1 MSKQSN
7 FGPIFKSTFLFGG
20 SQLIGMLVGLVRN
33 KFAAVFLGAAGLGLN
48 GIFLSTLTLIKAI
61 TTLGINESAVKDI
74 AKANGSGDNKKIAKI
89 YSVFKF
95 WVYLTG
101 FLGILTLLLFAP
113 FISQYAFKSEQHSFD
128 FQILSLSIVFGAL
141 SGGIGTYL
149 RGIQQIQ
156 ALAASN
162 AIGAISSLLFTI
174 PFYYYFGIEGIVP
187 SIIATAFVNFLISL
201 YFKNKFKAEDHKFS
215 IKELVIKGGPMVK
228 LGLSLSVVTIL
239 ASAINFI
246 LNAHII
252 KIGGLHDVGLF
263 NAGTSIIEF
272 YIGMVFTSIAADF
285 FPRLS
290 SMIENEI
297 AWKKLI
303 NEQLEFA
310 FLLLTIG
317 LVILVTTAPF
327 LVRIMLS
334 EELLPSIK
342 FIYAAI
348 IYIPFKVMVW
358 IPGFFLIA
366 KGENKLFLTIE
377 IIGSIVLLTLN
388 ILLFNNFGIVGLGY
402 ALVVYYIIS
411 SLATYFIMLS
421 KFNLTY
427 SKNVWLLFIFTL
439 LSITICLILKTQ
451 VSYPFSIYSE
461 LVFSS
466 IVILISIFLLNKR
479 INLIEFAIK
488 IMLRI
493 FKK

>member
-1 MSKQSN
+1 
-7 FGPIFKSTFLFGG
+7 
-20 SQLIGMLVGLVRN
+20 
-33 KFAAVFLGAAGLGLN
+33 
-48 GIFLSTLTLIKAI
+48 
-61 TTLGINESAVKDI
+61 
-74 AKANGSGDNKKIAKI
+74 
-89 YSVFKF
+89 
-95 WVYLTG
+95 
-101 FLGILTLLLFAP
+101 
-113 FISQYAFKSEQHSFD
+113 
-128 FQILSLSIVFGAL
+128 
-141 SGGIGTYL
+141 
-149 RGIQQIQ
+149 
-156 ALAASN
+156 
-162 AIGAISSLLFTI
+162 
-174 PFYYYFGIEGIVP
+174 
-187 SIIATAFVNFLISL
+187 
-201 YFKNKFKAEDHKFS
+201 
-215 IKELVIKGGPMVK
+215 
-228 LGLSLSVVTIL
+228 
-239 ASAINFI
+239 
-246 LNAHII
+246 
-252 KIGGLHDVGLF
+252 
-263 NAGTSIIEF
+263 
-272 YIGMVFTSIAADF
+272 
-285 FPRLS
+285 
-290 SMIENEI
+290 
-297 AWKKLI
+297 
-303 NEQLEFA
+303 
-310 FLLLTIG
+310 
-317 LVILVTTAPF
+317 
-327 LVRIMLS
+327 MLS

>member
-1 MSKQSN
+1 
-7 FGPIFKSTFLFGG
+7 
-20 SQLIGMLVGLVRN
+20 MLVGLVRN

-74 AKANGSGDNKKIAKI
+74 AKANGSGDNKKKAKI